1 MIKHINKLDQ
11 SSKRYYS
18 FIENIVKET
27 RAYFENADE
36 GYTIFCANYL
46 NEDRFDEDEKF
57 ILSVFNPDEISNQTL
72 IYGAVCCEPYQETDS
87 QLVRGLLITDERVL
101 VRLYVTDDQEHDFEY
116 YYYCEWNQLASV
128 KKEKDEDGDDFI
140 VLIDNENEEV
150 GYLHAQLLGGR
161 YGNLK
166 ISSLWID
173 FLNDAI
179 REANNPIKQEPVEN
193 NNIYTEFMS
202 NKQLFKPFVSWPDC
216 VHLGLNNVD
225 AISNKLLNE
234 ITLRRDEHLLWV
246 SRHMANW
253 QAKDDDEKTPSGC
266 IITDQRI
273 CYFNLNDK
281 KKSFSVEWSE
291 VAAIKHMM
299 NSFYIQ
305 KSLAATSY
313 DLKICDYALF
323 DKKVENSSPVVAFLT
338 SIAGNTSNG
347 NYATNK
353 EISSNVELSTNE
365 KHATKEQLN
374 SGFEEQLKQL
384 SDRDERVVQNDEE
397 PKENKV
403 VRDSSSNVK
412 HEAVYVSSDRNKSIQ
427 GLSSQ
432 DEIKKAYKTLQE
444 ILQSTQLEVSDLDGV
459 NSQFNTIKEKIAFAF
474 DSKIKEAKKELDV
487 ALKDTVWDNLVI
499 AFFGETNAGKSTIIE
514 TFRILFDDKRKKEDG
529 LIVGDGRHDFTK
541 TYEEYHLSIAGH
553 PFTLIDVPGIEGN
566 EAEFKDVIKSALHK
580 AHCVFYVQGHN
591 KKPDRATAE
600 KIKKYL
606 GDWVKVYSIYN
617 VRGGVSNY
625 DEEEERETLITSGV
639 LKAESLIKAEFK
651 TILGDGYAGHVT
663 LQGLLAMSAK
673 ASFSSKRED
682 LIRGQQKLLKY
693 FDGSADKV
701 LEFSQFKTLTTLV
714 EQKSSN
720 FKSEIIEANKQKLM
734 SLAGNIATDIEQV
747 MESQKSYLA
756 NLESNLR
763 TINREVCNNSMDSA
777 LRNITNKTRNAITSA
792 YGELKSKIFN
802 LIDNEPSNIHQLAE
816 QHQREVIWNLENRIK
831 SIVNEELN
839 KVRNTAN
846 RKIKDLDGVN
856 IKPIQFNQS
865 IDLETEID
873 FSGALGELDIDFADV
888 LSWTAKTAGTAA
900 TGALVGAPFGGPIG
914 AIVGASVGAVVG
926 GIVHACSGDGGKAD
940 ARKSV
945 SDAIGKAIQRAKSN
959 VNTMLTPVIR
969 DMDFQKRQ
977 LSNSVKKELAN
988 IEELQDTLETFDVEI
1003 SEFVNG
1009 LKYKKYGR
1017 I

>member
-1 MIKHINKLDQ
+1 MIKHINKLAQ

-57 ILSVFNPDEISNQTL
+57 ILSVFNSDEISNQTF
-72 IYGAVCCEPYQETDS
+72 IYGAVCAQPYQETES
-87 QLVRGLLITDERVL
+87 QLVSGLLITDERIYVCMF
-101 VRLYVTDDQEHDFEY
+101 VTDDQEHDFEY
-116 YYYCEWNQLASV
+116 RGFYDWDKLTSA
-128 KKEKDEDGDDFI
+128 KIEKDEDGDDFI
-140 VLIDNENEEV
+140 FIFNNKKEEV
-150 GYLHAQLLGGR
+150 GFIYAQLLGGC
-161 YGNLK
+161 YDNMA
-166 ISSLWID
+166 ISNQWID
-173 FLNDAI
+173 FFNDAI
-179 REANNPIKQEPVEN
+179 REASKPMGQSMEDNY
-193 NNIYTEFMS
+193 IYTEFMS
-202 NKQLFKPFVSWPDC
+202 NKLLFKPFVSWPDC

-234 ITLRRDEHLLWV
+234 IKLRRGEQLLWV
-246 SRHMANW
+246 SRHKANW
-253 QAKDDDEKTPSGC
+253 KAKDDDEKTLSGC

-281 KKSFSVEWSE
+281 KKSFTVEWSE
-291 VAAIKHMM
+291 VATIMHMM

-305 KSLAATSY
+305 KSLGTTSY
-313 DLKICDYALF
+313 DLKISDYALF
-323 DKKVENSSPVVAFLT
+323 DKKVEKSNPVVVFLT
-338 SIAGNTSNG
+338 NLL
-347 NYATNK
+347 TNK
-353 EISSNVELSTNE
+353 EQKT
-365 KHATKEQLN
+365 KKTKEQLA
-374 SGFEEQLKQL
+374 SEFEEQLEQISNRKRRK
-384 SDRDERVVQNDEE
+384 DKRVVQKNDE
-397 PKENKV
+397 PQKV
-403 VRDSSSNVK
+403 VKSSSSNVK
-412 HEAVYVSSDRNKSIQ
+412 CESVDASSDNNLPTQ
-427 GLSSQ
+427 GLSSKE
-432 DEIKKAYKTLQE
+432 EIKKAYKNLQD
-444 ILQSTQLEVSDLDGV
+444 ILQDTQWEVSDLNGV
-459 NSQFNTIKEKIAFAF
+459 NSQFNTVKDKIAFAF
-474 DSKIKEAKKELDV
+474 DTKIKEAKKELNV

-566 EAEFKDVIKSALHK
+566 ESEFKDVIKTALHK

-625 DEEEERETLITSGV
+625 DEEEERETLITPGV
-639 LKAESLIKAEFK
+639 LKSESLIQAEFK
-651 TILGDGYAGHVT
+651 TILGDVYAGHVT

-693 FDGSADKV
+693 FGGSADKV

-714 EQKSSN
+714 EQKALN
-720 FKSEIIEANKQKLM
+720 FKSEIIEANKQKLV
-734 SLAGNIATDIEQV
+734 SFAGNIVADIEQV

-756 NLESNLR
+756 NLDSNLR

-777 LRNITNKTRNAITSA
+777 LRNITNKTRNAITSS
-792 YGELKSKIFN
+792 YGELKSRIFN
-802 LIDNEPSNIHQLAE
+802 LINDEPENIHQLAE
-816 QHQREVIWNLENRIK
+816 QHQQEVIENLENRIK
-831 SIVNEELN
+831 SIVNDELK

-856 IKPIQFNQS
+856 IRPIQFNRTV
-865 IDLETEID
+865 DVGADID
-873 FSGALGELDIDFADV
+873 FSGALEELDVDFNDV
-888 LSWTAKTAGTAA
+888 LSWTASTAGSAA
-900 TGALVGAPFGGPIG
+900 TGAVVGSFIPVVGTLVGAGI
-914 AIVGASVGAVVG
+914 GAVVG
-926 GIVHACSGDGGKAD
+926 GIAHACSGDGGKAD

-945 SDAIGKAIQRAKSN
+945 SDAIAKATQQANNNINS
-959 VNTMLTPVIR
+959 MLGPVIK
-969 DMDFQKRQ
+969 DINDQKRQ
-977 LSNSVKKELAN
+977 LSNSIKEELSN
-988 IEELQDTLETFDVEI
+988 IEELQDTLDSFDDEI
-1003 SEFVNG
+1003 AEFVNG
-1009 LKYKKYGR
+1009 LKHKRYGR

>member
-1 MIKHINKLDQ
+1 MIKHINKLAQ

-46 NEDRFDEDEKF
+46 NEDRFDEDEKL
-57 ILSVFNPDEISNQTL
+57 ILSVFNSDDISNQTL
-72 IYGAVCCEPYQETDS
+72 IYGAVCSQPYQETES
-87 QLVRGLLITDERVL
+87 QLVSGLLITDERIFVCMF
-101 VRLYVTDDQEHDFEY
+101 VTDDQEHDFEY
-116 YYYCEWNQLASV
+116 HYYCEWDKLASA
-128 KKEKDEDGDDFI
+128 KIEKDEDDDDFI
-140 VLIDNENEEV
+140 FLFNNKKEEV
-150 GYLHAQLLGGR
+150 CFIYAQLLGGR
-161 YGNLK
+161 YGNMK

-179 REANNPIKQEPVEN
+179 HEANNPIKQEPVEN
-193 NNIYTEFMS
+193 NHIYTEFMS

-234 ITLRRDEHLLWV
+234 VTLRRGEHLLWV
-246 SRHMANW
+246 SRHKANW
-253 QAKDDDEKTPSGC
+253 KAKDEDEKTPSGC

-281 KKSFSVEWSE
+281 KKSFSIEWGE
-291 VAAIKHMM
+291 VAAIKHMK

-323 DKKVENSSPVVAFLT
+323 DKEVENSSSVVAFLT
-338 SIAGNTSNG
+338 GIAGNAYND
-347 NYATNK
+347 NYATKK
-353 EISSNVELSTNE
+353 ETSSNVELYTKE
-365 KHATKEQLN
+365 EQVAKEQLI
-374 SGFEEQLKQL
+374 SGMVEQLKQL
-384 SDRDERVVQNDEE
+384 SNRDERVVQNNEE

-403 VRDSSSNVK
+403 VRRSFSNVK
-412 HEAVYVSSDRNKSIQ
+412 HESVYVSSDRNKSIQ

-444 ILQSTQLEVSDLDGV
+444 ILLSTQLEVSDLDGV
-459 NSQFNTIKEKIAFAF
+459 NSQFNTVKEKIAFAF

-541 TYEEYHLSIAGH
+541 TYDEYHLSIAGH

-566 EAEFKDVIKSALHK
+566 EAEFKDVIKTALHK

-625 DEEEERETLITSGV
+625 DEEEERETLITPGV
-639 LKAESLIKAEFK
+639 LKSESLIQAEFK
-651 TILGDGYAGHVT
+651 TILGDVYAGHVT

-673 ASFSSKRED
+673 ASFSPKRED

-693 FDGSADKV
+693 FGGSADKV

-714 EQKSSN
+714 EQKALN
-720 FKSEIIEANKQKLM
+720 FKSEIIEANKQKLV
-734 SLAGNIATDIEQV
+734 SLAGNIAADIEQV

-756 NLESNLR
+756 NLDSNLR

-777 LRNITNKTRNAITSA
+777 LRNITNKTRNAITSS
-792 YGELKSKIFN
+792 YGELKSRIFN
-802 LIDNEPSNIHQLAE
+802 LINDEPENINQLTE
-816 QHQREVIWNLENRIK
+816 QNQQEVIENLENRIK
-831 SIVNEELN
+831 SIVNDELK
-839 KVRNTAN
+839 KVRDTAN

-856 IKPIQFNQS
+856 IKPIQFNRTVEVGA
-865 IDLETEID
+865 DID
-873 FSGALGELDIDFADV
+873 FSGALEELDIDFADV
-888 LSWTAKTAGTAA
+888 LSWTAKTAETATA
-900 TGALVGAPFGGPIG
+900 GALVGSCIPFVGTLIG
-914 AIVGASVGAVVG
+914 AGVGALVG
-926 GIVHACSGDGGKAD
+926 GIAHACSGDGGKAD

-945 SDAIGKAIQRAKSN
+945 SDAIGKATQRAKNKVKS
-959 VNTMLTPVIR
+959 MLAPVIR
-969 DMDFQKRQ
+969 DMDIQKRQ
-977 LSNSVKKELAN
+977 LTNSVKTELTN
-988 IEELQDTLETFDVEI
+988 IEELQDTLDTFDVEI
-1003 SEFVNG
+1003 SEFVNE
-1009 LKYKKYGR
+1009 LKHKRYGR

>member
-1 MIKHINKLDQ
+1 MKYINKLQ
-11 SSKRYYS
+11 KSSSRYYN
-18 FIENIVKET
+18 FLEKTVKEM
-27 RAYFENADE
+27 RDYAISSDF
-36 GYTIFCANYL
+36 GYDILCANYL
-46 NEDRFDEDEKF
+46 NEDRFENEEGQ
-57 ILSVFNPDEISNQTL
+57 ILSAFNSDDISNQTL
-72 IYGAVCCEPYQETDS
+72 IYGAVIVQQYEDTDS
-87 QLVRGLLITDERVL
+87 NLINALLITDERIL
-101 VRLYVTDDQEHDFEY
+101 VHLYVTDDQEHDFEY
-116 YYYCEWNQLASV
+116 YYYCEWNQLASA
-128 KKEKDEDGDDFI
+128 KKKKDEDDDDVI
-140 VLIDNENEEV
+140 VLIDDENEEV
-150 GYLHAQLLGGR
+150 GFLYAQLLGGC
-161 YGNLK
+161 YDNMA
-166 ISSLWID
+166 ISNQWID
-173 FLNDAI
+173 FFNDAI
-179 REANNPIKQEPVEN
+179 REASKPMGQSMED
-193 NNIYTEFMS
+193 NNIFKAFMS
-202 NKQLFKPFVSWPDC
+202 NKLLFKPFVSWPDC

-225 AISNKLLNE
+225 AISNKLLYE
-234 ITLRRDEHLLWV
+234 ITLRRGEQLLWV
-246 SRHMANW
+246 SRHKANW
-253 QAKDDDEKTPSGC
+253 KAKDDDEKTPSGC

-281 KKSFSVEWSE
+281 KKSFTVEWSE
-291 VAAIKHMM
+291 VATIMHMT

-305 KSLAATSY
+305 KSLGTTSY
-313 DLKICDYALF
+313 DLKISDYALF
-323 DKKVENSSPVVAFLT
+323 DKKVENSNPVVIFLT
-338 SIAGNTSNG
+338 NLL
-347 NYATNK
+347 TNK
-353 EISSNVELSTNE
+353 EQKT
-365 KHATKEQLN
+365 KKTKEQLA
-374 SGFEEQLKQL
+374 SEFEEQLEQISNRNGRK
-384 SDRDERVVQNDEE
+384 DKRVVQKNDE
-397 PKENKV
+397 PQKV
-403 VRDSSSNVK
+403 VKSSSSKVK
-412 HEAVYVSSDRNKSIQ
+412 CESVDASSDNNLPTQ
-427 GLSSQ
+427 GLSSKE
-432 DEIKKAYKTLQE
+432 EIKKAYKNLQD
-444 ILQSTQLEVSDLDGV
+444 ILQDTQWEVSDLNGV
-459 NSQFNTIKEKIAFAF
+459 NSQFNTVKDKIAFAL
-474 DSKIKEAKKELDV
+474 DTKIKEAKKELNV

-566 EAEFKDVIKSALHK
+566 ESEFKDVIKTALHK

-591 KKPDRATAE
+591 KKPDRATAK

-625 DEEEERETLITSGV
+625 DEEEERETLITPGV
-639 LKAESLIKAEFK
+639 LKSESLIQAEFK
-651 TILGDGYAGHVT
+651 TILGDVYAGHVT

-693 FDGSADKV
+693 FGGSADKV

-714 EQKSSN
+714 EQKTLN
-720 FKSEIIEANKQKLM
+720 FKSEIIEANKQKLV
-734 SLAGNIATDIEQV
+734 SLAGNIAADIEQV

-756 NLESNLR
+756 NLDSNLR

-777 LRNITNKTRNAITSA
+777 LRNITNKTRNAITSS
-792 YGELKSKIFN
+792 YGELKSRIFN
-802 LIDNEPSNIHQLAE
+802 LINDEPENIHQLAE
-816 QHQREVIWNLENRIK
+816 QHQQEVIWNLENRIK

-873 FSGALGELDIDFADV
+873 FSGALGELDIDLADF
-888 LSWTAKTAGTAA
+888 LSWTAKTATTA
-900 TGALVGAPFGGPIG
+900 GVGAAIGSAVGSIIPGPGTLIG
-914 AIVGASVGAVVG
+914 AGVGAVVG

-945 SDAIGKAIQRAKSN
+945 SDAIGKATQRAKNN
-959 VNTMLTPVIR
+959 VKSMLAPVIR
-969 DMDFQKRQ
+969 DMDIQKRQ
-977 LSNSVKKELAN
+977 LTNSVKTELTN
-988 IEELQDTLETFDVEI
+988 IEELQETLDTFDVEM

-1009 LKYKKYGR
+1009 LKHKHYGR

>member
-1 MIKHINKLDQ
+1 MIKHINKLAQ

-36 GYTIFCANYL
+36 GYTILCANYL
-46 NEDRFDEDEKF
+46 NEDRFDEDEKL

-72 IYGAVCCEPYQETDS
+72 IYGAVCSQPYQETES
-87 QLVRGLLITDERVL
+87 QLVSGLLITDERIFVCMF
-101 VRLYVTDDQEHDFEY
+101 VTDDQEHDFEY
-116 YYYCEWNQLASV
+116 HYYCEWDKLASA
-128 KKEKDEDGDDFI
+128 KIEKDEDDDDFI
-140 VLIDNENEEV
+140 FLFNNKKEEV
-150 GYLHAQLLGGR
+150 CFIYAQLLGGR
-161 YGNLK
+161 YGNMK

-193 NNIYTEFMS
+193 NHIYTEFMS

-234 ITLRRDEHLLWV
+234 VTLRRGEHLLWV
-246 SRHMANW
+246 SRHKANW
-253 QAKDDDEKTPSGC
+253 KAKDEDEKTPSGC

-281 KKSFSVEWSE
+281 KKSFSIEWGE
-291 VAAIKHMM
+291 VAAIKHMK

-323 DKKVENSSPVVAFLT
+323 DKEVENSSSVVAFLT
-338 SIAGNTSNG
+338 GIAGNAYND
-347 NYATNK
+347 NYATKK
-353 EISSNVELSTNE
+353 ETSSNVELYTKE
-365 KHATKEQLN
+365 EQVAKEQLI
-374 SGFEEQLKQL
+374 SGMVEQLKQL
-384 SDRDERVVQNDEE
+384 SNRDERVVQNNEE

-403 VRDSSSNVK
+403 VRRSFSNVK
-412 HEAVYVSSDRNKSIQ
+412 HESVYVSSDRNKSIQ

-444 ILQSTQLEVSDLDGV
+444 ILLSTQLEVSDLDGV
-459 NSQFNTIKEKIAFAF
+459 NSQFNTVKEKIAFAF

-541 TYEEYHLSIAGH
+541 TYDEYHLSIAGH

-566 EAEFKDVIKSALHK
+566 EAEFKDVIKTALHK

-625 DEEEERETLITSGV
+625 DEEEERETLITPGV
-639 LKAESLIKAEFK
+639 LKSESLIQAEFK
-651 TILGDGYAGHVT
+651 TILGDVYAGHVT

-673 ASFSSKRED
+673 ASFSPKRED

-693 FDGSADKV
+693 FGGSADKV

-714 EQKSSN
+714 EQKALN
-720 FKSEIIEANKQKLM
+720 FKSEIIEANKQKLV
-734 SLAGNIATDIEQV
+734 SLAGNIAADIEQV

-756 NLESNLR
+756 NLDSNLR

-777 LRNITNKTRNAITSA
+777 LRNITNKTRNAITSS
-792 YGELKSKIFN
+792 YGELKSRIFN
-802 LIDNEPSNIHQLAE
+802 LINEEPENINQLTE
-816 QHQREVIWNLENRIK
+816 QNQQEVIENLENRIK
-831 SIVNEELN
+831 SIVNDELK
-839 KVRNTAN
+839 KVRDTAN

-856 IKPIQFNQS
+856 IKPIQFNRTVEVGV
-865 IDLETEID
+865 DID
-873 FSGALGELDIDFADV
+873 FSGALEELDIDFGDV
-888 LSWTAKTAGTAA
+888 LSWTAKTATTAA
-900 TGALVGAPFGGPIG
+900 AAAALGSVIPGVGTLIGAGVGAF
-914 AIVGASVGAVVG
+914 VG
-926 GIVHACSGDGGKAD
+926 GIAHACSGDGGKAD

-945 SDAIGKAIQRAKSN
+945 SDAIGKATQRAKNN
-959 VNTMLTPVIR
+959 VKSMLAPVIR
-969 DMDFQKRQ
+969 DMDIQKRQ
-977 LSNSVKKELAN
+977 LTNSVKTELTN
-988 IEELQDTLETFDVEI
+988 IEELQDTLDTFDVEI
-1003 SEFVNG
+1003 SEFVNE
-1009 LKYKKYGR
+1009 LKHKRYGR

>member
-1 MIKHINKLDQ
+1 MGEHINKLAL
-11 SSKRYYS
+11 SSKHYYS
-18 FIENIVKET
+18 FIASIVKET

-36 GYTIFCANYL
+36 GYTICCANYL
-46 NEDRFDEDEKF
+46 NEDRFDEDEKLV
-57 ILSVFNPDEISNQTL
+57 LSVFNSDDISNQTF
-72 IYGAVCCEPYQETDS
+72 IYGAVCLQPYQETEL
-87 QLVRGLLITDERVL
+87 QLVSGLLITDERVL

-150 GYLHAQLLGGR
+150 GYLHAQLLGCR
-161 YGNLK
+161 YDNMK
-166 ISSLWID
+166 ISSLWVD
-173 FLNDAI
+173 FFYDAI
-179 REANNPIKQEPVEN
+179 REANNPIKQDPVEDN
-193 NNIYTEFMS
+193 HIYTEFMS

-234 ITLRRDEHLLWV
+234 ITLRRGEHLLWV
-246 SRHMANW
+246 SRHKANW
-253 QAKDDDEKTPSGC
+253 KAKDEDEKTPSGC

-291 VAAIKHMM
+291 VATIKHMM

-305 KSLAATSY
+305 KSSGTTSN
-313 DLKICDYALF
+313 DLKISDYSLF
-323 DKKVENSSPVVAFLT
+323 DKKVENSSPVVTLLKGVF
-338 SIAGNTSNG
+338 
-347 NYATNK
+347 TNK
-353 EISSNVELSTNE
+353 EQDS
-365 KHATKEQLN
+365 KMTKEQLF
-374 SGFEEQLKQL
+374 SEFEEQLKQL
-384 SDRDERVVQNDEE
+384 PYKDGRTVLKNEE
-397 PKENKV
+397 PKDKKV
-403 VRDSSSNVK
+403 VIGSLSNAK
-412 HEAVYVSSDRNKSIQ
+412 HESGDVLSDKNKSSQ
-427 GLSSQ
+427 SLSSK
-432 DEIKKAYKTLQE
+432 DEIKKAYKTLHD
-444 ILQSTQLEVSDLDGV
+444 ILQSTQLDVFDLNGV
-459 NSQFNTIKEKIAFAF
+459 NSQFNTVKEKIAFAF

-566 EAEFKDVIKSALHK
+566 ESEFKDVIKTALHK
-580 AHCVFYVQGHN
+580 AHCIFYVQGHN

-625 DEEEERETLITSGV
+625 DEEEERETLITSGI
-639 LKAESLIKAEFK
+639 LKAESLIRAEFK
-651 TILGDGYAGHVT
+651 TILGDVYAGHVT

-693 FDGSADKV
+693 FGGSADKV
-701 LEFSQFKTLTTLV
+701 LEFSQFKTLITLV

-720 FKSEIIEANKQKLM
+720 FKSEIIEANKQKLI

-747 MESQKSYLA
+747 MESQKNYLA

-792 YGELKSKIFN
+792 YGELKSEIFD
-802 LIDNEPSNIHQLAE
+802 LIDNEPSNINQLAE
-816 QHQREVIWNLENRIK
+816 QYQEDVIENLENRIK
-831 SIVNEELN
+831 SIVNDELK
-839 KVRNTAN
+839 KVRDTAN

-873 FSGALGELDIDFADV
+873 FSGALGELDIDLADV

-900 TGALVGAPFGGPIG
+900 TGALVGSFIPGIGTLIG
-914 AIVGASVGAVVG
+914 AGVGAFVG
-926 GIVHACSGDGGKAD
+926 GIAHACSGDGGKAD

-945 SDAIGKAIQRAKSN
+945 SDAIGKATQRAKNN
-959 VNTMLTPVIR
+959 VKSMLAPVIR
-969 DMDFQKRQ
+969 DMDIQKRQ
-977 LSNSVKKELAN
+977 LTNSVKTELTN
-988 IEELQDTLETFDVEI
+988 IEELQETLDTFDVEM

-1009 LKYKKYGR
+1009 LKHKHYGR

>member
-1 MIKHINKLDQ
+1 M
-11 SSKRYYS
+11 
-18 FIENIVKET
+18 
-27 RAYFENADE
+27 
-36 GYTIFCANYL
+36 
-46 NEDRFDEDEKF
+46 
-57 ILSVFNPDEISNQTL
+57 
-72 IYGAVCCEPYQETDS
+72 
-87 QLVRGLLITDERVL
+87 
-101 VRLYVTDDQEHDFEY
+101 
-116 YYYCEWNQLASV
+116 
-128 KKEKDEDGDDFI
+128 
-140 VLIDNENEEV
+140 
-150 GYLHAQLLGGR
+150 
-161 YGNLK
+161 
-166 ISSLWID
+166 
-173 FLNDAI
+173 
-179 REANNPIKQEPVEN
+179 
-193 NNIYTEFMS
+193 
-202 NKQLFKPFVSWPDC
+202 
-216 VHLGLNNVD
+216 
-225 AISNKLLNE
+225 
-234 ITLRRDEHLLWV
+234 
-246 SRHMANW
+246 
-253 QAKDDDEKTPSGC
+253 
-266 IITDQRI
+266 
-273 CYFNLNDK
+273 
-281 KKSFSVEWSE
+281 
-291 VAAIKHMM
+291 
-299 NSFYIQ
+299 
-305 KSLAATSY
+305 
-313 DLKICDYALF
+313 
-323 DKKVENSSPVVAFLT
+323 
-338 SIAGNTSNG
+338 
-347 NYATNK
+347 
-353 EISSNVELSTNE
+353 
-365 KHATKEQLN
+365 
-374 SGFEEQLKQL
+374 
-384 SDRDERVVQNDEE
+384 
-397 PKENKV
+397 
-403 VRDSSSNVK
+403 
-412 HEAVYVSSDRNKSIQ
+412 
-427 GLSSQ
+427 
-432 DEIKKAYKTLQE
+432 
-444 ILQSTQLEVSDLDGV
+444 
-459 NSQFNTIKEKIAFAF
+459 
-474 DSKIKEAKKELDV
+474 
-487 ALKDTVWDNLVI
+487 
-499 AFFGETNAGKSTIIE
+499 
-514 TFRILFDDKRKKEDG
+514 
-529 LIVGDGRHDFTK
+529 
-541 TYEEYHLSIAGH
+541 
-553 PFTLIDVPGIEGN
+553 
-566 EAEFKDVIKSALHK
+566 
-580 AHCVFYVQGHN
+580 
-591 KKPDRATAE
+591 
-600 KIKKYL
+600 
-606 GDWVKVYSIYN
+606 
-617 VRGGVSNY
+617 
-625 DEEEERETLITSGV
+625 
-639 LKAESLIKAEFK
+639 
-651 TILGDGYAGHVT
+651 
-663 LQGLLAMSAK
+663 
-673 ASFSSKRED
+673 
-682 LIRGQQKLLKY
+682 KY

>member
-1 MIKHINKLDQ
+1 M
-11 SSKRYYS
+11 
-18 FIENIVKET
+18 
-27 RAYFENADE
+27 
-36 GYTIFCANYL
+36 
-46 NEDRFDEDEKF
+46 ED
-57 ILSVFNPDEISNQTL
+57 N
-72 IYGAVCCEPYQETDS
+72 
-87 QLVRGLLITDERVL
+87 
-101 VRLYVTDDQEHDFEY
+101 H
-116 YYYCEWNQLASV
+116 
-128 KKEKDEDGDDFI
+128 
-140 VLIDNENEEV
+140 
-150 GYLHAQLLGGR
+150 
-161 YGNLK
+161 
-166 ISSLWID
+166 
-173 FLNDAI
+173 
-179 REANNPIKQEPVEN
+179 
-193 NNIYTEFMS
+193 IYTEFMS

-234 ITLRRDEHLLWV
+234 ITLRRGEHLLWV
-246 SRHMANW
+246 SRHKANW
-253 QAKDDDEKTPSGC
+253 KAKDDDEKTPSGC

-281 KKSFSVEWSE
+281 KKSFSVEWGE

-305 KSLAATSY
+305 KSSVTTSNE
-313 DLKICDYALF
+313 LKISDYSLF
-323 DKKVENSSPVVAFLT
+323 DKKVENSSPVVTLLKGVF
-338 SIAGNTSNG
+338 
-347 NYATNK
+347 TNK
-353 EISSNVELSTNE
+353 EQES
-365 KHATKEQLN
+365 KMTKEQLF
-374 SGFEEQLKQL
+374 SEFEEQLKQL
-384 SDRDERVVQNDEE
+384 PYKDGRTVLKNEE
-397 PKENKV
+397 PKDKKV
-403 VRDSSSNVK
+403 VIGSLSNAK
-412 HEAVYVSSDRNKSIQ
+412 HESVDVLSDKNKSSQ
-427 GLSSQ
+427 SLSSK
-432 DEIKKAYKTLQE
+432 DEIKKAYKNLQE
-444 ILQSTQLEVSDLDGV
+444 ILQSTQRDVFDLNGV
-459 NSQFNTIKEKIAFAF
+459 NSQFNTVKGKIAFAF

-566 EAEFKDVIKSALHK
+566 ESEFKDVIKTALHK
-580 AHCVFYVQGHN
+580 AHCIFYVQGHN

-625 DEEEERETLITSGV
+625 DEEEERETLITSGI
-639 LKAESLIKAEFK
+639 LKAESLIRAEFK
-651 TILGDGYAGHVT
+651 TILGDVYAGHVT

-693 FDGSADKV
+693 FGGSADKV
-701 LEFSQFKTLTTLV
+701 LEFSQFKTLITLV

-720 FKSEIIEANKQKLM
+720 FKSEIIEANKLKLI

-747 MESQKSYLA
+747 MESQKNYLA
-756 NLESNLR
+756 NLELNLR

-792 YGELKSKIFN
+792 YGELKSEIFD
-802 LIDNEPSNIHQLAE
+802 LIDNEPSNINQLAE
-816 QHQREVIWNLENRIK
+816 QYQEDVIENLENRIK
-831 SIVNEELN
+831 SIVNDELK
-839 KVRNTAN
+839 KVRDTAN

-873 FSGALGELDIDFADV
+873 FSGALGELDIDLADV

-900 TGALVGAPFGGPIG
+900 TGALVGSFIPGIGTLIG
-914 AIVGASVGAVVG
+914 AGVGAFVG
-926 GIVHACSGDGGKAD
+926 GIAHACSGDGGKAD

-945 SDAIGKAIQRAKSN
+945 SDAIGKATQRAKNN
-959 VNTMLTPVIR
+959 VKSMLAPVIR
-969 DMDFQKRQ
+969 DMDIQKRQ
-977 LSNSVKKELAN
+977 LTNSVKTELTN
-988 IEELQDTLETFDVEI
+988 IEELQETLDTFDVEI
-1003 SEFVNG
+1003 SEFVNE
-1009 LKYKKYGR
+1009 LKHKRYGR

>member
-1 MIKHINKLDQ
+1 
-11 SSKRYYS
+11 
-18 FIENIVKET
+18 
-27 RAYFENADE
+27 
-36 GYTIFCANYL
+36 
-46 NEDRFDEDEKF
+46 
-57 ILSVFNPDEISNQTL
+57 
-72 IYGAVCCEPYQETDS
+72 
-87 QLVRGLLITDERVL
+87 
-101 VRLYVTDDQEHDFEY
+101 
-116 YYYCEWNQLASV
+116 
-128 KKEKDEDGDDFI
+128 
-140 VLIDNENEEV
+140 
-150 GYLHAQLLGGR
+150 
-161 YGNLK
+161 
-166 ISSLWID
+166 
-173 FLNDAI
+173 
-179 REANNPIKQEPVEN
+179 
-193 NNIYTEFMS
+193 MS

-234 ITLRRDEHLLWV
+234 ITLRRGEHLLWV
-246 SRHMANW
+246 SRHKANW
-253 QAKDDDEKTPSGC
+253 KAKDEDEKTPSGC

-291 VAAIKHMM
+291 VATIKHMM

-305 KSLAATSY
+305 KSSGTTSN
-313 DLKICDYALF
+313 DLKISDYSLF
-323 DKKVENSSPVVAFLT
+323 DKKVENSSPVVTLLKGVF
-338 SIAGNTSNG
+338 
-347 NYATNK
+347 TNK
-353 EISSNVELSTNE
+353 EQDS
-365 KHATKEQLN
+365 KMTKEQLF
-374 SGFEEQLKQL
+374 SEFEEQLKQL
-384 SDRDERVVQNDEE
+384 PYKDGRTVLKNEE
-397 PKENKV
+397 PKDKKV
-403 VRDSSSNVK
+403 VIGSLSNAK
-412 HEAVYVSSDRNKSIQ
+412 HESGDVLSDKNKSSQ
-427 GLSSQ
+427 SLSSK
-432 DEIKKAYKTLQE
+432 DEIKKAYKTLHD
-444 ILQSTQLEVSDLDGV
+444 ILQSTQLDVFDLNGV
-459 NSQFNTIKEKIAFAF
+459 NSQFNTVKEKIAFAF

-566 EAEFKDVIKSALHK
+566 ESEFKDVIKTALHK
-580 AHCVFYVQGHN
+580 AHCIFYVQGHN

-625 DEEEERETLITSGV
+625 DEEEERETLITSGI
-639 LKAESLIKAEFK
+639 LKAESLIRAEFK
-651 TILGDGYAGHVT
+651 TILGDVYAGHVT

-693 FDGSADKV
+693 FGGSADKV
-701 LEFSQFKTLTTLV
+701 LEFSQFKTLITLV

-720 FKSEIIEANKQKLM
+720 FKSEIIEANKQKLI

-747 MESQKSYLA
+747 MESQKNYLA

-792 YGELKSKIFN
+792 YGELKSEIFD
-802 LIDNEPSNIHQLAE
+802 LIDNEPNNINQLAE
-816 QHQREVIWNLENRIK
+816 QYQEDVIENLENRIK
-831 SIVNEELN
+831 SIVNDELK
-839 KVRNTAN
+839 KVRDTAN

-873 FSGALGELDIDFADV
+873 FSGALGELDIDLADV

-900 TGALVGAPFGGPIG
+900 TGALVGSFIPGIGTLIG
-914 AIVGASVGAVVG
+914 AGVGAFVG
-926 GIVHACSGDGGKAD
+926 GIAHACSGDGGKAD

-945 SDAIGKAIQRAKSN
+945 SDAIGKATQRAKNN
-959 VNTMLTPVIR
+959 VKSMLAPVIR
-969 DMDFQKRQ
+969 DMDIQKRQ
-977 LSNSVKKELAN
+977 LTNSVKTELTN
-988 IEELQDTLETFDVEI
+988 IEELQETLDTFDVEM

-1009 LKYKKYGR
+1009 LKHKHYGR

>member
-1 MIKHINKLDQ
+1 M
-11 SSKRYYS
+11 
-18 FIENIVKET
+18 
-27 RAYFENADE
+27 
-36 GYTIFCANYL
+36 
-46 NEDRFDEDEKF
+46 ED
-57 ILSVFNPDEISNQTL
+57 N
-72 IYGAVCCEPYQETDS
+72 
-87 QLVRGLLITDERVL
+87 
-101 VRLYVTDDQEHDFEY
+101 H
-116 YYYCEWNQLASV
+116 
-128 KKEKDEDGDDFI
+128 
-140 VLIDNENEEV
+140 
-150 GYLHAQLLGGR
+150 
-161 YGNLK
+161 
-166 ISSLWID
+166 
-173 FLNDAI
+173 
-179 REANNPIKQEPVEN
+179 
-193 NNIYTEFMS
+193 IYTEFMS

-234 ITLRRDEHLLWV
+234 ITLRRGEHLLWV
-246 SRHMANW
+246 SRHKANW
-253 QAKDDDEKTPSGC
+253 KAKDEDEKTPSGC

-291 VAAIKHMM
+291 VATIKHMM

-305 KSLAATSY
+305 KSSGTTSN
-313 DLKICDYALF
+313 DLKISDYSLF
-323 DKKVENSSPVVAFLT
+323 DKKVENSSPVVTLLKGVF
-338 SIAGNTSNG
+338 
-347 NYATNK
+347 TNK
-353 EISSNVELSTNE
+353 EQDS
-365 KHATKEQLN
+365 KMTKEQLF
-374 SGFEEQLKQL
+374 SEFEEQLKQL
-384 SDRDERVVQNDEE
+384 PYKDGRTVLKNEE
-397 PKENKV
+397 PKDKKV
-403 VRDSSSNVK
+403 VIGSLSNAK
-412 HEAVYVSSDRNKSIQ
+412 HESGDVLSDKNKSSQ
-427 GLSSQ
+427 SLSSK
-432 DEIKKAYKTLQE
+432 DEIKKAYKTLHD
-444 ILQSTQLEVSDLDGV
+444 ILQSTQLDVFDLNGV
-459 NSQFNTIKEKIAFAF
+459 NSQFNTVKEKIAFAF

-566 EAEFKDVIKSALHK
+566 ESEFKDVIKTALHK
-580 AHCVFYVQGHN
+580 AHCIFYVQGHN

-625 DEEEERETLITSGV
+625 DEEEERETLITPGI
-639 LKAESLIKAEFK
+639 LKAESLIRAEFK
-651 TILGDGYAGHVT
+651 TILGDVYAGHVT

-693 FDGSADKV
+693 FGGSADKV
-701 LEFSQFKTLTTLV
+701 LEFSQFKTLITLV

-720 FKSEIIEANKQKLM
+720 FKSEIIEANKQKLI

-747 MESQKSYLA
+747 MESQKNYLA

-777 LRNITNKTRNAITSA
+777 LRNITNKTRNAITSS
-792 YGELKSKIFN
+792 YGELKSEIFD
-802 LIDNEPSNIHQLAE
+802 LIDNEPSNINQLAE
-816 QHQREVIWNLENRIK
+816 QYQEDVIENLENRIK
-831 SIVNEELN
+831 SIVNDELK
-839 KVRNTAN
+839 KVRDTAN

-873 FSGALGELDIDFADV
+873 FSGALGELDIDLADV

-900 TGALVGAPFGGPIG
+900 TGAVVGSFIPGIGTLIG
-914 AIVGASVGAVVG
+914 AGVGAVVG
-926 GIVHACSGDGGKAD
+926 GIAHACSGDGGKAD

-945 SDAIGKAIQRAKSN
+945 SDAIGKATQRAKNN
-959 VNTMLTPVIR
+959 VKSMLAPVIR
-969 DMDFQKRQ
+969 DMDIQKRQ
-977 LSNSVKKELAN
+977 LTNSVKTELTN
-988 IEELQDTLETFDVEI
+988 IEELQETLDTFDVEM

-1009 LKYKKYGR
+1009 LKHKHYGR

>member
-1 MIKHINKLDQ
+1 MKYINKLQ
-11 SSKRYYS
+11 KSSSRYYN
-18 FIENIVKET
+18 FLEKTVKGM
-27 RAYFENADE
+27 RDYALSSDC
-36 GYTIFCANYL
+36 GYDILCANYL
-46 NEDRFDEDEKF
+46 NEDRFENEEGQ
-57 ILSVFNPDEISNQTL
+57 ILSAFNSGDISNQTL
-72 IYGAVCCEPYQETDS
+72 IYGAVIVQQYEDTDS
-87 QLVRGLLITDERVL
+87 NLINALLITDERIL
-101 VRLYVTDDQEHDFEY
+101 VHLYVTDDQEHDFEY
-116 YYYCEWNQLASV
+116 YYYCEWNQLASA
-128 KKEKDEDGDDFI
+128 KKERDEDDDDVI
-140 VLIDNENEEV
+140 VLIDDENEEV
-150 GYLHAQLLGGR
+150 GFLYAQLLGGR
-161 YGNLK
+161 YDNMA
-166 ISSLWID
+166 ISNQWID
-173 FLNDAI
+173 FFNDAI
-179 REANNPIKQEPVEN
+179 REASKPMGQSMEDNY
-193 NNIYTEFMS
+193 IYTEFMS
-202 NKQLFKPFVSWPDC
+202 NKLLFKPLVSWPDC

-234 ITLRRDEHLLWV
+234 IKLRRGEQLLWV
-246 SRHMANW
+246 SRHKANW
-253 QAKDDDEKTPSGC
+253 KAKDDDEKTLSGC

-281 KKSFSVEWSE
+281 KKSFTVEWSE
-291 VAAIKHMM
+291 VATIMHMT

-305 KSLAATSY
+305 KSLGTTSY
-313 DLKICDYALF
+313 DLKISDYALF
-323 DKKVENSSPVVAFLT
+323 DKKVENSNPVVIFLT
-338 SIAGNTSNG
+338 NLL
-347 NYATNK
+347 TNK
-353 EISSNVELSTNE
+353 EQKT
-365 KHATKEQLN
+365 KKTKEQLA
-374 SGFEEQLKQL
+374 SEFEEQLEQISNRKRRK
-384 SDRDERVVQNDEE
+384 DKRVVQKNDE
-397 PKENKV
+397 PQKV
-403 VRDSSSNVK
+403 VKSSSSNVK
-412 HEAVYVSSDRNKSIQ
+412 CKSVDVSSDKNKPTQS
-427 GLSSQ
+427 LSSK
-432 DEIKKAYKTLQE
+432 DEIKKAYKNLQD
-444 ILQSTQLEVSDLDGV
+444 ILQDTQWEVSDLNGV
-459 NSQFNTIKEKIAFAF
+459 NSQFNTVKDKIAFAF
-474 DSKIKEAKKELDV
+474 DTKIKEAKKELNV
-487 ALKDTVWDNLVI
+487 ALKDTVWDKLVI

-566 EAEFKDVIKSALHK
+566 ESEFKDVIKTALHK

-625 DEEEERETLITSGV
+625 DEEEERETLITPGV
-639 LKAESLIKAEFK
+639 LKSESLIQAEFK
-651 TILGDGYAGHVT
+651 TILGDVYAGHVT

-693 FDGSADKV
+693 FGGSADKV

-714 EQKSSN
+714 EQKALN
-720 FKSEIIEANKQKLM
+720 FKSEIIEANKQKLV
-734 SLAGNIATDIEQV
+734 SFAGNIVADIEQV

-756 NLESNLR
+756 NLDSNLR

-777 LRNITNKTRNAITSA
+777 LRNITNKTRNAITSS
-792 YGELKSKIFN
+792 YGELKSRIFN
-802 LIDNEPSNIHQLAE
+802 LINDEPENINQLAE
-816 QHQREVIWNLENRIK
+816 LHQQEVIENLGNRIK
-831 SIVNEELN
+831 SIVNDELK

-846 RKIKDLDGVN
+846 KKIKDLDGVN

-873 FSGALGELDIDFADV
+873 FSGALGELDIDLADF

-900 TGALVGAPFGGPIG
+900 TGAFVGAPIGGPIG

-945 SDAIGKAIQRAKSN
+945 SDAIGKATQRAKNN
-959 VNTMLTPVIR
+959 VKSMLAPVIR
-969 DMDFQKRQ
+969 DMDIQKRQ
-977 LSNSVKKELAN
+977 LTNSVKTELTN
-988 IEELQDTLETFDVEI
+988 IEELQETLDTFDVEM

-1009 LKYKKYGR
+1009 LKHKHYGR

>member
-1 MIKHINKLDQ
+1 MIKHINKLAQ

-27 RAYFENADE
+27 RAYFQNADE

-46 NEDRFDEDEKF
+46 NEDRFDEDENF
-57 ILSVFNPDEISNQTL
+57 ILSVFNSDDISNQTL
-72 IYGAVCCEPYQETDS
+72 IYGAVCAQPYQETES
-87 QLVRGLLITDERVL
+87 QLVCGLLITDERIYVCMF
-101 VRLYVTDDQEHDFEY
+101 VTDDQEHDFEY
-116 YYYCEWNQLASV
+116 HGYCEWDKLASA
-128 KKEKDEDGDDFI
+128 KIEKDEDGDDFI
-140 VLIDNENEEV
+140 FLFNNKKEEV
-150 GYLHAQLLGGR
+150 GFIYAQLLGGR
-161 YGNLK
+161 YGNMK

-193 NNIYTEFMS
+193 NHIYTEFMS

-365 KHATKEQLN
+365 KHATKEQLI

-403 VRDSSSNVK
+403 VRDSFSNVK
-412 HEAVYVSSDRNKSIQ
+412 HESVYVSSDRNKSIQ

-444 ILQSTQLEVSDLDGV
+444 ILLSTQLEVSDLDGV
-459 NSQFNTIKEKIAFAF
+459 NSQFNTVKEKIAFAF
-474 DSKIKEAKKELDV
+474 DTKIKEAKKELDV

-541 TYEEYHLSIAGH
+541 TYDEYHLSIAGH

-566 EAEFKDVIKSALHK
+566 EAEFKDVIKTALHK

-625 DEEEERETLITSGV
+625 DEEERETLITPGV
-639 LKAESLIKAEFK
+639 LKSESLIQAEFK
-651 TILGDGYAGHVT
+651 TILGDVYAGHVT

-673 ASFSSKRED
+673 ASFSPKRED

-693 FDGSADKV
+693 FGGSADKV

-714 EQKSSN
+714 EQKALN
-720 FKSEIIEANKQKLM
+720 FKSEIIEANKQKLV
-734 SLAGNIATDIEQV
+734 SLAGNIAADIEQV

-756 NLESNLR
+756 NLDSNLR
-763 TINREVCNNSMDSA
+763 TINQEVCNNSMDSA
-777 LRNITNKTRNAITSA
+777 LRNITNKTRNAITSS
-792 YGELKSKIFN
+792 YGELKSRIFN
-802 LIDNEPSNIHQLAE
+802 LINEEPENINQLTE
-816 QHQREVIWNLENRIK
+816 QNQQDVIENLENRIK
-831 SIVNEELN
+831 SIVNDELK
-839 KVRNTAN
+839 KVRDTAN

-873 FSGALGELDIDFADV
+873 FSGALGELDIDLADV

>member
-1 MIKHINKLDQ
+1 MVYKHINKLAL

-36 GYTIFCANYL
+36 GYTILCANYL
-46 NEDRFDEDEKF
+46 NEDRFDEDEKLV
-57 ILSVFNPDEISNQTL
+57 LSVFNSDDISNQIF
-72 IYGAVCCEPYQETDS
+72 IYGAVCLQPYQETDS
-87 QLVRGLLITDERVL
+87 QLVTGLLITDERIF

-128 KKEKDEDGDDFI
+128 KKKKDEDGDDFI

-150 GYLHAQLLGGR
+150 GYLNAQLLGCR
-161 YGNLK
+161 YDNMK
-166 ISSLWID
+166 ISSLWVD
-173 FLNDAI
+173 FLKDAI
-179 REANNPIKQEPVEN
+179 HEANKQIK
-193 NNIYTEFMS
+193 
-202 NKQLFKPFVSWPDC
+202 
-216 VHLGLNNVD
+216 
-225 AISNKLLNE
+225 
-234 ITLRRDEHLLWV
+234 
-246 SRHMANW
+246 
-253 QAKDDDEKTPSGC
+253 
-266 IITDQRI
+266 
-273 CYFNLNDK
+273 
-281 KKSFSVEWSE
+281 
-291 VAAIKHMM
+291 
-299 NSFYIQ
+299 
-305 KSLAATSY
+305 
-313 DLKICDYALF
+313 
-323 DKKVENSSPVVAFLT
+323 
-338 SIAGNTSNG
+338 
-347 NYATNK
+347 K
-353 EISSNVELSTNE
+353 ESSSNVELSTKE
-365 KHATKEQLN
+365 KQVVKEQLI
-374 SGFEEQLKQL
+374 SGMVEQLKQFPN
-384 SDRDERVVQNDEE
+384 REERVVQNNEE
-397 PKENKV
+397 PKEKKV
-403 VRDSSSNVK
+403 VRESSTKAK
-412 HEAVYVSSDRNKSIQ
+412 HESLEASLDKNKPSQ
-427 GLSSQ
+427 SLSSK
-432 DEIKKAYKTLQE
+432 DEIKKTYKTLHD
-444 ILQSTQLEVSDLDGV
+444 ILQSTQLDVFDLNGV
-459 NSQFNTIKEKIAFAF
+459 NSQFNTVKKKIAFAF

-541 TYEEYHLSIAGH
+541 TYDEYHLSIAGH

-566 EAEFKDVIKSALHK
+566 EAEFKDVIKTALHK

-606 GDWVKVYSIYN
+606 GDWVNVYSIYN

-625 DEEEERETLITSGV
+625 DEEEERETLITPGV
-639 LKAESLIKAEFK
+639 LKTESLIQTEFK
-651 TILGDGYAGHVT
+651 TILGDVYAGHVT

-693 FDGSADKV
+693 FGGSADKV

-720 FKSEIIEANKQKLM
+720 FMSEIIEANKQKLI
-734 SLAGNIATDIEQV
+734 SLAGNIATDIELV

-777 LRNITNKTRNAITSA
+777 LRNITNKTRNTITSA
-792 YGELKSKIFN
+792 YGELKSEIFD
-802 LIDNEPSNIHQLAE
+802 LIDNEPSNINQLAE
-816 QHQREVIWNLENRIK
+816 QFQEDVIENLENRIK
-831 SIVNEELN
+831 SIVNDELK
-839 KVRNTAN
+839 KVRDTAN

-873 FSGALGELDIDFADV
+873 FSGALGELDIDLADV

-900 TGALVGAPFGGPIG
+900 TGALVGSFIPGIGTLIG
-914 AIVGASVGAVVG
+914 AGVGAVVG
-926 GIVHACSGDGGKAD
+926 GIAHACSGDGGKAD

-945 SDAIGKAIQRAKSN
+945 SDAIGKATQRAKNN
-959 VNTMLTPVIR
+959 VKSMLAPVIR
-969 DMDFQKRQ
+969 DMDIQKRQ
-977 LSNSVKKELAN
+977 LTNSVKTELTN
-988 IEELQDTLETFDVEI
+988 IEELQETLDTFDVEV
-1003 SEFVNG
+1003 SEFVNE
-1009 LKYKKYGR
+1009 LKHKRYGR

>member
-1 MIKHINKLDQ
+1 MKYINKLQ
-11 SSKRYYS
+11 KSSSRYYN
-18 FIENIVKET
+18 FLEKTVKEM
-27 RAYFENADE
+27 RDYAISSDF
-36 GYTIFCANYL
+36 GYDILCANYL
-46 NEDRFDEDEKF
+46 NEDRFENEEGQ
-57 ILSVFNPDEISNQTL
+57 ILSAFNSDDISNQTL
-72 IYGAVCCEPYQETDS
+72 IYGAVIVQQYEDTDS
-87 QLVRGLLITDERVL
+87 NLINALLITDERIL
-101 VRLYVTDDQEHDFEY
+101 VHLYVTDDQEHDFEY
-116 YYYCEWNQLASV
+116 YYYCEWNQLASA
-128 KKEKDEDGDDFI
+128 KKKKDEDDDDVI
-140 VLIDNENEEV
+140 VLIDDENEEV
-150 GYLHAQLLGGR
+150 GFLYAQLLGGC
-161 YGNLK
+161 YDNMA
-166 ISSLWID
+166 ISNQWID
-173 FLNDAI
+173 FFNDAI
-179 REANNPIKQEPVEN
+179 REASKPMGQSMED
-193 NNIYTEFMS
+193 NNIFKAFMS
-202 NKQLFKPFVSWPDC
+202 NKLLFKPFVSWPDC

-225 AISNKLLNE
+225 AISNKLLYE
-234 ITLRRDEHLLWV
+234 ITLRRGEQLLWV
-246 SRHMANW
+246 SRHKANW
-253 QAKDDDEKTPSGC
+253 KAKDDDEKTPSGC

-281 KKSFSVEWSE
+281 KKSFTVEWSE
-291 VAAIKHMM
+291 VATIMHMT

-305 KSLAATSY
+305 KSLGTTSY
-313 DLKICDYALF
+313 DLKISDYALF
-323 DKKVENSSPVVAFLT
+323 DKKVENSNPVVIFLT
-338 SIAGNTSNG
+338 NLL
-347 NYATNK
+347 TNK
-353 EISSNVELSTNE
+353 EQKT
-365 KHATKEQLN
+365 KKTKEQLA
-374 SGFEEQLKQL
+374 SEFEEQLEQISNRNGRK
-384 SDRDERVVQNDEE
+384 DKRVVQKNDE
-397 PKENKV
+397 PQKV
-403 VRDSSSNVK
+403 VKSSSSKVK
-412 HEAVYVSSDRNKSIQ
+412 CESVDASSDNNLPTQ
-427 GLSSQ
+427 GLSSKE
-432 DEIKKAYKTLQE
+432 EIKKAYKNLQD
-444 ILQSTQLEVSDLDGV
+444 ILQDTQWEVSDLNGV
-459 NSQFNTIKEKIAFAF
+459 NSQFNTVKDKIAFAL
-474 DSKIKEAKKELDV
+474 DTKIKEAKKELNV

-566 EAEFKDVIKSALHK
+566 ESEFKDVIKTALHK

-591 KKPDRATAE
+591 KKPDRATAK

-625 DEEEERETLITSGV
+625 DEEEERETLITPGV
-639 LKAESLIKAEFK
+639 LKSESLIQAEFK
-651 TILGDGYAGHVT
+651 TILGDVYAGHVT

-693 FDGSADKV
+693 FGGSADKV

-714 EQKSSN
+714 EQKTLN
-720 FKSEIIEANKQKLM
+720 FKSEIIEANKQKLV
-734 SLAGNIATDIEQV
+734 SLAGNIAADIEQV

-756 NLESNLR
+756 NLDSNLR

-777 LRNITNKTRNAITSA
+777 LRNITNKTRNAITSS
-792 YGELKSKIFN
+792 YGELKSRIFN
-802 LIDNEPSNIHQLAE
+802 LINDEPENIHQLAE
-816 QHQREVIWNLENRIK
+816 QHQQEVIWNLENRIK

-873 FSGALGELDIDFADV
+873 FSGALGELDIDLADF
-888 LSWTAKTAGTAA
+888 LSWTAKTATTA
-900 TGALVGAPFGGPIG
+900 GVGAAIGSAVGSIIPGPGTLIG
-914 AIVGASVGAVVG
+914 AGVGAVVG

-945 SDAIGKAIQRAKSN
+945 SDAIGKATQRAKNN
-959 VNTMLTPVIR
+959 VKSMLAPVIR
-969 DMDFQKRQ
+969 DMDIQKRQ
-977 LSNSVKKELAN
+977 LTNSVKTELTN
-988 IEELQDTLETFDVEI
+988 IEELQETLDTFDVEM

-1009 LKYKKYGR
+1009 LKHKRYGR

>member
-1 MIKHINKLDQ
+1 M
-11 SSKRYYS
+11 
-18 FIENIVKET
+18 
-27 RAYFENADE
+27 
-36 GYTIFCANYL
+36 
-46 NEDRFDEDEKF
+46 ED
-57 ILSVFNPDEISNQTL
+57 N
-72 IYGAVCCEPYQETDS
+72 
-87 QLVRGLLITDERVL
+87 
-101 VRLYVTDDQEHDFEY
+101 H
-116 YYYCEWNQLASV
+116 
-128 KKEKDEDGDDFI
+128 
-140 VLIDNENEEV
+140 
-150 GYLHAQLLGGR
+150 
-161 YGNLK
+161 
-166 ISSLWID
+166 
-173 FLNDAI
+173 
-179 REANNPIKQEPVEN
+179 
-193 NNIYTEFMS
+193 IYTEFMS

-234 ITLRRDEHLLWV
+234 ITLRRGEHLLWV
-246 SRHMANW
+246 SRHKANW
-253 QAKDDDEKTPSGC
+253 KAKDDDEKLPSGC

-273 CYFNLNDK
+273 CYFNLCDR
-281 KKSFSVEWSE
+281 KKSFSVAWSE
-291 VAAIKHMM
+291 VAAIKHIV

-305 KSLAATSY
+305 KSLNATRS
-313 DLKICDYALF
+313 DLKISDYALF
-323 DKKVENSSPVVAFLT
+323 DREVENSSTVVAFLKGIV
-338 SIAGNTSNG
+338 SA
-347 NYATNK
+347 NK
-353 EISSNVELSTNE
+353 TQNAKITHDQSERLSYEEERAVLKNE
-365 KHATKEQLN
+365 ETKEKKE
-374 SGFEEQLKQL
+374 G
-384 SDRDERVVQNDEE
+384 RVA
-397 PKENKV
+397 
-403 VRDSSSNVK
+403 SSNVK
-412 HEAVYVSSDRNKSIQ
+412 HESVDASSDKNKSTQ
-427 GLSSQ
+427 SLSSQ
-432 DEIKKAYKTLQE
+432 NDIKKAYKALQD
-444 ILQSTQLEVSDLDGV
+444 ILQSTQEDVFDLNGI
-459 NSQFNTIKEKIAFAF
+459 NSQFNTVKEKIAFAF

-553 PFTLIDVPGIEGN
+553 PFTLIDVPGIEGD
-566 EAEFKDVIKSALHK
+566 EAEFKDVIKTALHK
-580 AHCVFYVQGHN
+580 AHCIFYVQGHN

-617 VRGGVSNY
+617 VRGSVGNY
-625 DEEEERETLITSGV
+625 DEEEERETLITPGV
-639 LKAESLIKAEFK
+639 LKAESLIRSEFK
-651 TILGDGYAGHVT
+651 TILGDVYAGHVT

-693 FDGSADKV
+693 FGGSADKV

-734 SLAGNIATDIEQV
+734 SLAGNIATDVEQV
-747 MESQKSYLA
+747 METQKNYLA

-816 QHQREVIWNLENRIK
+816 QHQQEVIWNLENRIK

-839 KVRNTAN
+839 KVRDTAN

-856 IKPIQFNQS
+856 IKPIQFNRTVEVGV
-865 IDLETEID
+865 DID
-873 FSGALGELDIDFADV
+873 FSGALEELDIDFGDV
-888 LSWTAKTAGTAA
+888 LSWTAKTATTAA
-900 TGALVGAPFGGPIG
+900 AAAALGSVIPGVGTLIG
-914 AIVGASVGAVVG
+914 AGVGAVVG
-926 GIVHACSGDGGKAD
+926 GIAHACSGDGGKAD

-945 SDAIGKAIQRAKSN
+945 SDAISKATQRAKSN
-959 VNTMLTPVIR
+959 VNSILAPVIR
-969 DMDFQKRQ
+969 DVETQKRQ

-988 IEELQDTLETFDVEI
+988 IEELQDTLETFDVEM
-1003 SEFVNG
+1003 SEFIG
-1009 LKYKKYGR
+1009 ELKHKRYGR

>member
-1 MIKHINKLDQ
+1 MRKHINKLAL

-18 FIENIVKET
+18 FIESIVKET
-27 RAYFENADE
+27 QAYFTNADD

-46 NEDRFDEDEKF
+46 NEDRYADDEKVV
-57 ILSVFNPDEISNQTL
+57 LSVFNSDDISNQTF
-72 IYGAVCCEPYQETDS
+72 IYGAVCSQPYQETES
-87 QLVRGLLITDERVL
+87 QLVSGLLITDERVL

-116 YYYCEWNQLASV
+116 YYYCDWNQLASV

-140 VLIDNENEEV
+140 VLIDNENEKV
-150 GYLHAQLLGGR
+150 GFLDTQLLGGR
-161 YGNLK
+161 YDNMK

-173 FLNDAI
+173 FFNDAI

-234 ITLRRDEHLLWV
+234 ITLRRGEHLLWV
-246 SRHMANW
+246 SRHKANW
-253 QAKDDDEKTPSGC
+253 KAKDDDEKTPSGC

-281 KKSFSVEWSE
+281 KKNFSVEWGE

-305 KSLAATSY
+305 KSSGITSY
-313 DLKICDYALF
+313 DLKISDYALF
-323 DKKVENSSPVVAFLT
+323 DKKVESSSPVVTLLKGVF
-338 SIAGNTSNG
+338 
-347 NYATNK
+347 TNK
-353 EISSNVELSTNE
+353 EQDS
-365 KHATKEQLN
+365 KMTKEQLF
-374 SGFEEQLKQL
+374 SEFEEQLKQL
-384 SDRDERVVQNDEE
+384 PYKDERTVLKNEE
-397 PKENKV
+397 PKDKKV
-403 VRDSSSNVK
+403 VIGSLSNAK
-412 HEAVYVSSDRNKSIQ
+412 HESGDVLSDKNKSSQ
-427 GLSSQ
+427 SLSSK
-432 DEIKKAYKTLQE
+432 DEIKKAYKTLHD
-444 ILQSTQLEVSDLDGV
+444 ILQSTQLDVFDLNGV
-459 NSQFNTIKEKIAFAF
+459 NSQFNTVKEKIAFAF

-566 EAEFKDVIKSALHK
+566 ESEFKDVIKTALHK
-580 AHCVFYVQGHN
+580 AHCIFYVQGHN

-625 DEEEERETLITSGV
+625 DEEEERETLITPGI
-639 LKAESLIKAEFK
+639 LKAESLIRAEFK
-651 TILGDGYAGHVT
+651 TILGDVYAGHVT

-693 FDGSADKV
+693 FGGSADKV
-701 LEFSQFKTLTTLV
+701 LEFSQFKTLITLV

-720 FKSEIIEANKQKLM
+720 FKSEIIEANKQKLI

-747 MESQKSYLA
+747 MESQKNYLA

-777 LRNITNKTRNAITSA
+777 LRNITNKTRNAITSS
-792 YGELKSKIFN
+792 YGELKSEIFD
-802 LIDNEPSNIHQLAE
+802 LIDNEPSNINQLAE
-816 QHQREVIWNLENRIK
+816 QYQEDVIENLENRIK
-831 SIVNEELN
+831 SIVNDELK
-839 KVRNTAN
+839 KVRDTAN

-873 FSGALGELDIDFADV
+873 FSGALGELDIDLADV

-900 TGALVGAPFGGPIG
+900 TGALVGSFIPGIGTLIG
-914 AIVGASVGAVVG
+914 AGVGAFVG
-926 GIVHACSGDGGKAD
+926 GIAHACSGDGGKAD

-945 SDAIGKAIQRAKSN
+945 SDAIGKATQRAKNN
-959 VNTMLTPVIR
+959 VKSMLAPVIR
-969 DMDFQKRQ
+969 DMDIQKRQ
-977 LSNSVKKELAN
+977 LTNSVKTELTN
-988 IEELQDTLETFDVEI
+988 IEELQETLDTFDVEM

-1009 LKYKKYGR
+1009 LKHKHYGR